1 MNKGLL
7 MGLFVVAII
16 HAFVS
21 IMFALE
27 YKAYFWYASF
37 LASIV
42 VANIIGHH
50 PVVNAELKRKDG

>member
-1 MNKGLL
+1 